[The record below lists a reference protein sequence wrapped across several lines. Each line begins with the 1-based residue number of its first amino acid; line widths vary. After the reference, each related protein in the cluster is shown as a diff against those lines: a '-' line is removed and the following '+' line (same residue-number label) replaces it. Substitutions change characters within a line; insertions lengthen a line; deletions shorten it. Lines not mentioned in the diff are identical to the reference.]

1 MQKSI
6 HVLNGPNLN
15 MLGTREPE
23 IYGEDTLNDI
33 EQRCAARADAA
44 GRRLVFRQS
53 NHEGELIDWIQSARI
68 EAAALIINPAAFTHT
83 SVAIHDALKLLE
95 CPVIELHLSNTHARE
110 DFRRYSYVSPVASA
124 IIAGFGSLGYE
135 LAVEA
140 VLSMIDRA
148 G

>member
-1 MQKSI
+1 MQKPI

-33 EQRCAARADAA
+33 EQRCAARTNAA

-53 NHEGELIDWIQSARI
+53 NHEGELIDWIQGAQT

-110 DFRRYSYVSPVASA
+110 DFRRHSYVSPVATA

-140 VLSMIDRA
+140 ALSMIDGA